1 MAPYR
6 LMKFAEDGKE
16 NDSQKRSF
24 LRIFDT
30 VKASISVDMNLT
42 SLSTTKNL
50 LKDTGKGP
58 GGMIAVGK
66 ESWRRLRT
74 L

>member
-16 NDSQKRSF
+16 NDSKKRSF

-66 ESWRRLRT
+66 ESFST
-74 L
+74 LMLL